1 LAPLGVAPLILT
13 WQGKKKHKK
22 HRKQSCESS
31 AKLWMSWPE
40 YDPWENLNVVRQDVD
55 GFTICDLAI

>member
-1 LAPLGVAPLILT
+1 MISEVEILT

-22 HRKQSCESS
+22 HRKQSRESS

-40 YDPWENLNVVRQDVD
+40 YDPWENLNVARQDVD